1 MTLCPGPDQQ
11 SLTNLLLSGL
21 GGAGVYKSGQ
31 KMEQNS
37 LNRGGLQ
44 LKKSQDQDKTY
55 KSLFDK
61 GMEKLRTN
69 RVLYKYV
76 KRIKNPFRGAE
87 VQLRPE
93 VIKPQLK
100 SRKIPCRKV
109 ANSAANRSI
118 GSTTGCTITE
128 KAPTRAFSCLK
139 APTSTFTFKTL
150 LRHYAKRSLNV
161 KLGPRRNYHKGLVGA
176 FSVIVQPVVEP
187 MDRFAAL
194 YKND

>member
-109 ANSAANRSI
+109 AKVATQASFSAKKFCGDIKRRRLAAKVR
-118 GSTTGCTITE
+118 
-128 KAPTRAFSCLK
+128 KMK
-139 APTSTFTFKTL
+139 
-150 LRHYAKRSLNV
+150 LRK
-161 KLGPRRNYHKGLVGA
+161 
-176 FSVIVQPVVEP
+176 VQP
-187 MDRFAAL
+187 
-194 YKND
+194 

>member
-61 GMEKLRTN
+61 GMEKLRTDK
-69 RVLYKYV
+69 VLYKYV

-109 ANSAANRSI
+109 AKVATQASFSAKKFCRDIKRRRLAAKVR
-118 GSTTGCTITE
+118 
-128 KAPTRAFSCLK
+128 KLK
-139 APTSTFTFKTL
+139 
-150 LRHYAKRSLNV
+150 LRRE
-161 KLGPRRNYHKGLVGA
+161 
-176 FSVIVQPVVEP
+176 QP
-187 MDRFAAL
+187 
-194 YKND
+194 